1 MSLDNKKFYY
11 RVYGLNI
18 ESEICI
24 PQFTAI
30 DNINEVNI
38 DTKIYYKRASI
49 EIKEAIKNGTKTR
62 FTYNDMW
69 FYVENLAIYRVYDG
83 DKIEV
88 ELYDNADLYMVNM
101 YILGTV
107 LGLVLLQKNMVAI
120 HGGAIVINE
129 KGCVFTG
136 DKGAGKSTLT
146 TALRQMGY
154 GFVADDVASINLDGD
169 TSIYPGFAYQK
180 LCEDTMDKLGY
191 NKEEFIPFDAGKHVK
206 YIVPAHEK
214 FVYNE
219 VDFHTLFEISVGD
232 VDEVRAE
239 ELVGT
244 EKLQNIIRN
253 IFNVSVLHNSGG
265 IPPTIFKKCM
275 DMCKNIKCF
284 RIIRPKDKFTVDE
297 QIKIIEEILA

>member
-1 MSLDNKKFYY
+1 MNKFYY

-24 PQFTAI
+24 PEFTIIENPQA
-30 DNINEVNI
+30 VNI
-38 DTKIYYKRASI
+38 DTKIYYKNAGQ
-49 EIKEAIKNGTKTR
+49 EIKEAIKNGKRTN

-69 FYVENLAIYRVYDG
+69 FNVENVAIYHAYDG

-88 ELYDNADLYMVNM
+88 ELYENADPYMVNM

-107 LGLVLLQKNMVAI
+107 LGLSILQKNMVAI
-120 HGGAIVINE
+120 HGGAIVINN

-146 TALRQMGY
+146 TALRKKGY
-154 GFVADDVASINLDGD
+154 GFIADDVASINLDGN

-180 LCEDTMDKLGY
+180 LCEDTMEKLGY
-191 NKEEFIPFDAGKHVK
+191 DKKEFIPFDAGEHIK
-206 YIVPAHEK
+206 YIVPAHDK
-214 FVYNE
+214 FVDNE
-219 VDFHTLFEISVGD
+219 VNFDTLFEISVGE
-232 VDEVRAE
+232 VDKVQIE
-239 ELVGT
+239 ELSGS

-253 IFNVSVLHNSGG
+253 IFNVYALYYSGG

-275 DMCKNIKCF
+275 DIGKSIRCF

-297 QIKIIEEILA
+297 QISLIEDILA